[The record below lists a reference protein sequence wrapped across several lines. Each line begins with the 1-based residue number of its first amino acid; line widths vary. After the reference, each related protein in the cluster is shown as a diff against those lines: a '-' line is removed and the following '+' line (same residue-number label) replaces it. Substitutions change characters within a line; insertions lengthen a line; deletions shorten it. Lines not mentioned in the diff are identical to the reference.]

1 MEAKDYYQSKAR
13 EILVRN
19 IRQVQKD
26 GNKPAAWDGWLAQ
39 VIFAYQL
46 HVISETDYRSHLRRY
61 AEYQQGR
68 TASSPVDDHD

>member
-1 MEAKDYYQSKAR
+1 MEAKDYYQAKAR

-39 VIFAYQL
+39 VIFAHQL
-46 HVISETDYRSHLRRY
+46 HIISDDDYRAHLQRY
-61 AEYQQGR
+61 AGYQQGH
-68 TASSPVDDHD
+68 TAPSPTGGHD